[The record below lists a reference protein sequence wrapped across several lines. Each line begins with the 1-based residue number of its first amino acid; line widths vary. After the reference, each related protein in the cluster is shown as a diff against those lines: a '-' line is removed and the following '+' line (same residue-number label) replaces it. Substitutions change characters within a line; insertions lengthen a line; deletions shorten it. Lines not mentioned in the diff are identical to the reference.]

1 MRKVAA
7 LTGTR
12 ADYGIYRP
20 VLQAISARNN
30 LSLQLIVTG
39 MHLAEEFGK
48 TVHEIQAD
56 GFPVGAQVDML
67 LRNDTKAAMAKSLAI
82 CLYGVTQALESLS
95 PDFLLVLGDRGEMLA
110 GAIAAAH
117 MRIAT
122 AHLHGGELSGSID
135 GSLRHAITK
144 MAHLHFPVT
153 DAAARCLRQS
163 GEEAFRIIRIG
174 VPGLDDADQGFE
186 VTGAEIENQLGIPLR
201 ERFALVVFHP
211 ALEEAEQAPAQLN
224 NILKVVLESEL
235 QCILFLPNSDAGRDR
250 ILRVIEQYESASALH
265 CFTHI
270 SRRLY
275 LGLLAKAAVM
285 IGNSS
290 SGIIEAPYFKLPVI
304 NIGSRQ
310 QGRIRAGNVID
321 IAGTEAEIR
330 VALQNCLAGDWPNR
344 CFKNPYRSG
353 AGKTV
358 ADTLS
363 GISID
368 DRLLNK
374 SFTFGS

>member
-20 VLQAISARNN
+20 VLRAISARDE

-39 MHLAEEFGK
+39 MHLAREFGK

-56 GFPVGAQVDML
+56 GFTVGAQVDML
-67 LRNDTKAAMAKSLAI
+67 LRNDTEAAMAKSLAI
-82 CLYGVTQALESLS
+82 CLYGVTQALESLR

-117 MRIAT
+117 MRIVA

-153 DAAARCLRQS
+153 DAAAQCLRDS
-163 GEEAFRIIRIG
+163 GEEAFRIVRIG

-186 VTGAEIENQLGIPLR
+186 VTREEIEDQLGIALR

-211 ALEEAEQAPAQLN
+211 ALEEAEQASAQLN
-224 NILKVVLESEL
+224 NILKVVLASQL
-235 QCILFLPNSDAGRDR
+235 QCLLFLPNSDAGRDR
-250 ILRVIEQYESASALH
+250 IIRVIERYESNPALR
-265 CFTHI
+265 CFSHV

-275 LGLLAKAAVM
+275 LGLLAQAAVM

-290 SGIIEAPYFKLPVI
+290 SGIIEAPHFKLPVI

-310 QGRIRAGNVID
+310 QGRVRAGNVTD
-321 IAGTEAEIR
+321 IAGAEAEIR
-330 VALQNCLAGDWPNR
+330 AALQDCLTDEFKNR
-344 CFKNPYRSG
+344 CFDNPYRSG

-368 DRLLNK
+368 VRLLNK
-374 SFTFGS
+374 GFTFG